1 MNNPIEQ
8 IHEMNELSDAIEKIR
23 HLDEQIRQPDR
34 DGMIKALSEA
44 QSIAF
49 TEIAITQIQQG
60 AKYKLWKDFT
70 DEEQYAFALQTGTMS
85 ALYNQVW
92 RKSGKRAFRFNKT
105 TVIAEG
111 AKNVFVFERQ
121 SELDYSIVHNNC
133 FFYRHYRFFR
143 FELSDSQ
150 ATKRTAK

>member
-44 QSIAF
+44 QSIAI

-70 DEEQYAFALQTGTMS
+70 DEE
-85 ALYNQVW
+85 LYNMLLPY
-92 RKSGKRAFRFNKT
+92 
-105 TVIAEG
+105 
-111 AKNVFVFERQ
+111 RQ
-121 SELDYSIVHNNC
+121 GLCQHCIIKFGEKAVKEL
-133 FFYRHYRFFR
+133 
-143 FELSDSQ
+143 LDSTRQ
-150 ATKRTAK
+150 Q